1 MSLLLA
7 VLTPPDLACLEELQP
22 HWALGSFSKPLGAA
36 RIPIVPMT
44 CEPSLRTARAAVS
57 VALLAALVTVAGA
70 SGEVTHRLSVF
81 TGVGL
86 TADADLEIRQ
96 PERGTSLV
104 FRDVAFDDK
113 SLELVSA
120 PYMAVRWTR
129 WTDARPWLALSFE
142 FLHFKIFAETE
153 RSYEVEGDLR
163 GVRIAERFPMNAVVQ
178 QYDVANG
185 VNMIL
190 VNAAYQRDE
199 LMGGRLEVYVGAGL
213 GATVPYTRATVEDVG
228 GDGHYE
234 MGRIGGQ
241 VFGGALWPVSGHW
254 DLFVE
259 GKWTRTTVDGSVPGG
274 TSEADLSTR
283 HLTVGVGYRF

>member
-1 MSLLLA
+1 MICDTSSR
-7 VLTPPDLACLEELQP
+7 T
-22 HWALGSFSKPLGAA
+22 
-36 RIPIVPMT
+36 
-44 CEPSLRTARAAVS
+44 LRAVS
-57 VALLAALVTVAGA
+57 VALLASLGVVASA
-70 SGEVTHRLSVF
+70 RGEVTHRLSVS

-86 TADADLEIRQ
+86 TADADLDIRQ

-113 SLELVSA
+113 SLALVSA

-129 WTDARPWLALSFE
+129 WTDARPRLAVSLE

-153 RSYEVEGDLR
+153 RTYDVEGSFR
-163 GVRIAERFPMNAVVQ
+163 GIRLADRFPMNSVVQ
-178 QYDVANG
+178 QYDVSNG

-190 VNAAYQRDE
+190 VNAAYRRDD
-199 LMGGRLEVYVGAGL
+199 LMGGRLEVYVGSGL
-213 GATVPYTRATVEDVG
+213 GPTVPYTRATIEGIG

-241 VFGGALWPVSGHW
+241 VFGGALWPVSGRW

-274 TSEADLSTR
+274 TSAADLSTR